1 MIINVTDTYK
11 RAEYVDI
18 ISANIVLLEATPPP
32 VMITR
37 GDMIGKLRS
46 FLIYIRDHGS
56 AYIYGK
62 HYTGVSIR
70 KLAKL
75 YGGSWTTWED
85 YIHAWIEWGLLGAPD
100 HSVTEN
106 NIFEINAKEYAR
118 LSGDHYKATTMYT
131 VTRWTA
137 EQLASLPARKEKGSG
152 TKANAIHR
160 LGQAEADRIYGDRR
174 GISHPAQLAEEM
186 ILYWIEA
193 EIRDHG
199 YCTRGALRQK
209 VQVSYDDRNGQERR
223 IKVDPVFDDMR
234 PEIEKRY
241 RYGAPTAELIQKLKD
256 QYGAEKIR
264 IKGRQWILTRKEDA
278 PERATASARRRDK
291 EDDKQ

>member
-11 RAEYVDI
+11 HAEYVDI
-18 ISANIVLLEATPPP
+18 ISTNLALLKETHPP

-37 GDMIGKLRS
+37 GDMIGKLRT

-70 KLAKL
+70 KLRSI
-75 YGGSWTTWED
+75 YGGGSYQTWEK
-85 YIHAWIEWGLLGAPD
+85 YIHAWIEWDLLGVPD

-118 LSGDHYKATTMYT
+118 LSGIEAGTPMNATTMYT

-137 EQLASLPARKEKGSG
+137 EKLASLTAVKGTG
-152 TKANAIHR
+152 TKADTIHR
-160 LGQAEADRIYGDRR
+160 RGQAEADRIYGDKRK
-174 GISHPAQLAEEM
+174 ISHPQRLAEEM
-186 ILYWIEA
+186 IWHRIGA
-193 EIRDHG
+193 EIKDHG

-209 VQVSYDDRNGQERR
+209 VPITYTGRNGQERR
-223 IKVDPVFDDMR
+223 VKIDPVFDDMR
-234 PEIEKRY
+234 SEIEKRY
-241 RYGAPTAELIQKLKD
+241 RYGAPTAEIVQRLRD
-256 QYGAEKIR
+256 QYGAEKIK
-264 IKGRQWILTRKEDA
+264 IKGRQWIITEK
-278 PERATASARRRDK
+278 
-291 EDDKQ
+291 